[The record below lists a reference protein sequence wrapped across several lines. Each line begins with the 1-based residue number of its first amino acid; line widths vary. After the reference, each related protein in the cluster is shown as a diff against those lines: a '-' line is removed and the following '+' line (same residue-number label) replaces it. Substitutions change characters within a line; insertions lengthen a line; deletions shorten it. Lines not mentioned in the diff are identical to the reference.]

1 VIVTVIPTKAFI
13 RDLKRL
19 RNASRQ
25 NSAREAVVLCQ
36 QNHKDQRLRFE
47 ALKHRVGY
55 FTIRST
61 FGDRVL
67 LSKKGDGVYEAVAVG
82 NHDFVYGAYFR
93 RR

>member
-1 VIVTVIPTKAFI
+1 VSITVIPTKAFI

-19 RNASRQ
+19 GNVARQ
-25 NSAREAVVLCQ
+25 SSAREAVVLCQ
-36 QNHKDQRLRFE
+36 QNHKDQQLRFE
-47 ALKHRVGY
+47 AIRQRGY

-67 LSKKGDGVYEAVAVG
+67 LHKISDGVYEAVAIG
-82 NHDFVYGAYFR
+82 NHDYIYGTFFR